1 VAVSPR
7 VLKNAYVAVNGT
19 AISQYCSAAT
29 VEAPFDELD
38 VTTFGG
44 NYKQFA
50 QGLGDATI
58 TLTVFPDSTQVVNN
72 IFWPLSQSGGTF
84 EVKLRED
91 AGAAA
96 GTANWMYTMTGSL
109 FNYNPI
115 GGAVGEAMSTDI
127 PIRNAGTA
135 GLVRGTT

>member
-1 VAVSPR
+1 MADNPR
-7 VLKNAYVAVNGT
+7 ILKDAYVAINGT

-29 VEAPFDELD
+29 LEAPFDEVD

-44 NYKQFA
+44 NYRQFA

-58 TLTVFPDSTQVVNN
+58 TLTTFPDTTQVLNG

-84 EVKLRED
+84 SVEIRETS
-91 AGAAA
+91 ASV
-96 GTANWMYTMTGSL
+96 GTANPKYTMTGAL
-109 FNYNPI
+109 FNYNPT
-115 GGAVGEAMSTDI
+115 GGAVGDAVSTDI

-135 GLVRGTT
+135 GLVRGTS